1 MVKKILCLLFA
12 VLIFASFAA
21 CGKNKESGS
30 ESNSGSETV
39 IPEPTKKHDNKYND
53 DESLWT
59 DTHRFE
65 GKETNKY
72 VVKNGTSEY
81 KIVIPS
87 SLSTFT
93 KYAADELVGFF
104 KEATGVTLPVLTDDG
119 SAHSESGK
127 YISLGDTDMFKTS
140 GLSVDKTALGRDG
153 ARILTKDETIYIVGG
168 EDNGVLYGVY
178 DFLKMN
184 FGYEV
189 YAKDCYDLD
198 TGVTELKLR
207 DYNVTDIPD
216 IPLRNR
222 TGILQS
228 TTQESDDVMFAYRMR
243 TLDRLE
249 NIVFPIHEEMGN
261 AGSKADNCHN
271 SLYYLPKRIYQ
282 AEHPSFYSTAGDQLC
297 YTARG
302 DQDEY
307 DLMVELCAEKVEWEL
322 KWNPPATAPS
332 KNTVHIGIM
341 DNWSECTCTECQKF
355 AKAHNNSS
363 AAAILKFVNDMAV
376 KVIEWMNLPENAEY
390 KREDLQFSFFAYQ
403 WTLQPP
409 FTVNDDGSINIA
421 DDIKPSAG
429 VKIKPFTA
437 FSSLDYGV
445 QVSDPSNAETLKQAE
460 TWSKFVQDGWSW
472 TYGCFFND
480 YFCFY
485 DPYTFYADY
494 YKRLYENG
502 YQFTYAQFHSNQRG
516 ADSGFYTLANYV
528 TCKLTWNSNL
538 EMNDLIDDYFEA
550 MYGDAKDAML
560 DVFNECRDWFSIC
573 HTEFGWTW
581 NANQKSP
588 TQDKN
593 LISQGFVTTLFDH
606 LDRAYAAI
614 DKYKKDTPTYEKLK
628 AHIDVEW
635 MFPAKVAIT
644 LYSDRMDVSE
654 IKVKF
659 KSLCGSLGITKVAE
673 SSNIENFINS
683 F

>member
-1 MVKKILCLLFA
+1 MIKKILCLLFS
-12 VLIFASFAA
+12 VLMFVSVAGCNASD
-21 CGKNKESGS
+21 GNGSGG
-30 ESNSGSETV
+30 GSSAGGTV
-39 IPEPTKKHDNKYND
+39 PDAEPRKDNRYNN

-65 GKETNKY
+65 GKETNNY
-72 VVKNGTSEY
+72 IVKNGTSEY
-81 KIVIPS
+81 KVIVPS
-87 SLSTFT
+87 ALSTFT

-104 KEATGVTLPVLTDDG
+104 KEATGVTLPVVSNDEL
-119 SAHSESGK
+119 AHSASGK
-127 YISLGDTDMFKTS
+127 YISLGNTNMFKTS
-140 GLSVDKTALGRDG
+140 GLTVDFDKLGRDG
-153 ARILTKDETIYIVGG
+153 ARILTKDETVYVVGG
-168 EDNGVLYGVY
+168 ADNGVLYGVY

-207 DYNVTDIPD
+207 SYNVTDIPD

-228 TTQESDDVMFAYRMR
+228 ATQEPDDVMFAYRMR

-249 NIVFPIHEEMGN
+249 NVVFSIHEEMGN
-261 AGSKADNCHN
+261 AGSKSDNCHN

-282 AEHPSFYSTAGDQLC
+282 GEHPNFYSTAGDQLC

-302 DQDEY
+302 DEVEY
-307 DLMVELCAEKVEWEL
+307 EKMVSLCAEKVEWEL
-322 KWNPPATAPS
+322 KWNPPASAPS

-341 DNWSECTCTECQKF
+341 DNWSECTCAACRKF
-355 AKAHNNSS
+355 SKDHNDSS

-376 KVIEWMNLPENAEY
+376 KVMDWMNLPENAEY
-390 KREDLQFSFFAYQ
+390 KRNDLQFSFFAYQ

-409 FTVNDDGSINIA
+409 FTVNADGSINIA
-421 DDIKPSAG
+421 DDIKPAEG

-437 FSSLDYGV
+437 FSSLDFGV

-460 TWSKFVQDGWSW
+460 TWSKFVQNGWSW

-528 TCKLTWNSNL
+528 TCKLTWNSAL
-538 EMNDLIDDYFEA
+538 EMNDLIDDYFTA

-573 HTEFGWTW
+573 HTDFGWTW
-581 NANQKSP
+581 SANQKAP
-588 TQDKN
+588 TQDKT

-614 DKYKKDTPTYEKLK
+614 EKYKKDTATYEKLK
-628 AHIDVEW
+628 SHIDVEW
-635 MFPAKVAIT
+635 MFPAKAAIT

-654 IKVKF
+654 IKTKF